1 MGHRYAASLLL
12 SRFRAE
18 LDFLLQQALQI
29 GERGLPAAD
38 WQPVVDIVETAE
50 SIVILAEVPGLT
62 TADLK
67 VEVRGTWVL
76 LSGIK
81 PTAATAEITGKPVKF
96 QCVERGRGKFLREIQ
111 LFWPV
116 NSHRGTARLADGLL
130 TLEFPKVQEKR
141 QAAREL
147 IIEEQGGG
155 LP

>member
-1 MGHRYAASLLL
+1 MAHRYAASLLL

-29 GERGLPAAD
+29 GDRGLPAAE
-38 WQPVVDIVETAE
+38 WQPAVDIVETAE
-50 SIVILAEVPGLT
+50 SIVILAEVPGFT
-62 TADLK
+62 AADLK

-76 LSGIK
+76 LSGTK
-81 PTAATAEITGKPVKF
+81 PTATVAGKPVRF

-116 NSHRGTARLADGLL
+116 NSHHGKARLAQGLL

-147 IIEEQGGG
+147 IIEEQGGD